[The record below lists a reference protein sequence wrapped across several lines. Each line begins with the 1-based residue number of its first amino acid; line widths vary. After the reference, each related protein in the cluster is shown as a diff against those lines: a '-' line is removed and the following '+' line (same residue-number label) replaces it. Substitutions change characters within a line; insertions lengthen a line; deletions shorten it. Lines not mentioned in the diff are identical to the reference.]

1 MIIKSKKMIY
11 GGKQYTELD
20 WILNTAER
28 TVTHVDPST
37 LETTVTDFHTD
48 YVKDH
53 LRYVTA
59 KHPERLEKLV
69 DEGRIIDYLDEL
81 ETRAIEAVDRQ
92 VEIWKKSDKE
102 YLSSMLVSYLDNE
115 YIAKLTVRSI
125 EFDVLHGDEY
135 GED

>member
-11 GGKQYTELD
+11 DGKQYTEPE
-20 WILNTAER
+20 WILDTAER

-53 LRYVTA
+53 LHYVTA

-102 YLSSMLVSYLDNE
+102 YLSAILS
-115 YIAKLTVRSI
+115 
-125 EFDVLHGDEY
+125 GDEMKQVRLTNCFKNMAKEIIY
-135 GED
+135 DSIIYA

>member
-11 GGKQYTELD
+11 DGKQYTEPE
-20 WILNTAER
+20 WILDTAER

-37 LETTVTDFHTD
+37 LEATVTDFHTD

-102 YLSSMLVSYLDNE
+102 YLSAILS
-115 YIAKLTVRSI
+115 
-125 EFDVLHGDEY
+125 GDEMKQVRLTNCFRNMAKEIIY
-135 GED
+135 DAIIYA

>member
-1 MIIKSKKMIY
+1 MIIKSKKMVY
-11 GGKQYTELD
+11 DGRQYTEPEWTLD
-20 WILNTAER
+20 TAQR
-28 TVTHVDPST
+28 TVTHVEPST
-37 LETTVTDFHTD
+37 LETTVTDFHTN

-81 ETRAIEAVDRQ
+81 ETRAIEGVDRQ

-102 YLSSMLVSYLDNE
+102 YLSAILS
-115 YIAKLTVRSI
+115 
-125 EFDVLHGDEY
+125 GDEMRQVRLTNGLESMARELVY
-135 GED
+135 DSIIYA